1 MRQHDRVKE
10 TTTTT
15 GTGNITLAGAATGF
29 VSFFS
34 RFSLNEQIYYAIA
47 GQSGTE
53 WEVGRGHITNS
64 TTLVRDA
71 VLESSNATGTVAQ
84 GNLVY
89 WPVSFSAGTK
99 DVFSTIPAWRV
110 ADMYR
115 QGQVNALQAG
125 LAMP

>member
-29 VSFFS
+29 VSFSS
-34 RFSLNEQIYYAIA
+34 RFVIGEQIYYAIA
-47 GQSGTE
+47 GQTGSE
-53 WEVGRGHITNS
+53 WEVGRGHLIDA
-64 TTLVRDA
+64 TTLDRDI
-71 VLESSNATGTVAQ
+71 VLESSNTTGTVAL

-115 QGQVNALQAG
+115 QGQANALQAG